1 MAQQSVC
8 NRLTRDLIW
17 SYSRSQAYFG
27 DNITR
32 SPSFVERHWHGN
44 NDSTPFGSDA
54 DQENDSEVTRGGDL
68 DTDVGDDLPDDESVS
83 SLRVRDRPT
92 TGVANNKLYWPRV
105 DSSKAGET
113 QNRRKSY
120 TQRSWRGAS
129 DYDEGLSDE
138 LPEESMRSR
147 SPMRLGTAPPQPGA
161 NISVTQEYDRESSRA
176 PRDSPRY
183 QQRSQ
188 SRFRHNLRTAAP
200 HLRDPY
206 LFSGTPEES
215 SQFPVDDEETQLL
228 RKSRKNT
235 QTNPVDG
242 SGFALGHGLSTFWQT
257 WFNTVNALI
266 GVGILA
272 LPLAFAY
279 SGWIL
284 GTLLFL
290 LCGLLTNYTGKTI
303 ARILARQPALQT
315 YADIGGYAFGP
326 ATRVIIGIVFY
337 LEMSAVSVALI
348 VLAGDCLA
356 VLVYGSEV
364 SEHPHVATTFK
375 VLALAASLPTLFL
388 PLNLLSPV
396 SIVGILSILVL
407 SAVILVDGLMKPEAP
422 GSLRDPAQTSLLPD
436 WNRVAMTFGLIM
448 AGFSSH
454 PIIPSLYRDMKSP
467 RHFGRMLDSAYVA
480 AGALY
485 VSVGVLGY
493 LMFGRRVSGEIS
505 TDLARTDGYPRIL
518 TLFMVVLMTINPL
531 TKFALATRPLYSTV
545 EHALN
550 VAELP
555 PTLPDMPPSLSGIH
569 VPERLEAES
578 CISIPEPVA
587 TENNNWKRIVRFVI
601 RTALAV
607 SITVVAIMLPR
618 LEQIMGFLGAF
629 LAYITCI
636 FGPLLAKL
644 ILFRREMTY
653 CAVIF
658 DAIIIAFTF
667 VLAVIGT
674 VWAFVPPV

>member
-1 MAQQSVC
+1 M
-8 NRLTRDLIW
+8 T
-17 SYSRSQAYFG
+17 
-27 DNITR
+27 
-32 SPSFVERHWHGN
+32 SP
-44 NDSTPFGSDA
+44 
-54 DQENDSEVTRGGDL
+54 
-68 DTDVGDDLPDDESVS
+68 
-83 SLRVRDRPT
+83 RVRDRPT
-92 TGVANNKLYWPRV
+92 TGVANNKLYWPGV
-105 DSSKAGET
+105 NSSKAGGT

-120 TQRSWRGAS
+120 TRRSRRGAS

-138 LPEESMRSR
+138 MPEESVRSRSR
-147 SPMRLGTAPPQPGA
+147 SPKRLGTASPQPGA
-161 NISVTQEYDRESSRA
+161 RIFGTQGYDRESSRP
-176 PRDSPRY
+176 PRDSPQY

-215 SQFPVDDEETQLL
+215 SECPPDDEETQLL
-228 RKSRKNT
+228 HTPRNNT
-235 QTNPVDG
+235 QTYPADA

-284 GTLLFL
+284 GALLFL
-290 LCGLLTNYTGKTI
+290 LCGMLTNYTGKTI
-303 ARILARQPALQT
+303 ARILAREPALQT

-326 ATRVIIGIVFY
+326 ATRVVIGVVFY

-348 VLAGDCLA
+348 VLAGDSLA
-356 VLVYGSEV
+356 VLVYGSDV
-364 SEHPHVATTFK
+364 SEHPHAATTFK

-407 SAVILVDGLMKPEAP
+407 SAVILVDGLVKPEAP
-422 GSLRDPAQTSLLPD
+422 GSLRDPAPTSLLPD

-467 RHFGRMLDSAYVA
+467 RRFGRMLDSAYVA
-480 AGALY
+480 AGSLY
-485 VSVGVLGY
+485 VAVGVLGY
-493 LMFGRRVSGEIS
+493 LMFGREVSGEIS

-518 TLFMVVLMTINPL
+518 TLFMIVLMTINPL
-531 TKFALATRPLYSTV
+531 TKFALATRPLYSTI
-545 EHALN
+545 EHTFN
-550 VAELP
+550 VAEIP
-555 PTLPDMPPSLSGIH
+555 PTLPSMPPSLSGIQ

-578 CISIPEPVA
+578 CIPQPDTVA
-587 TENNNWKRIVRFVI
+587 TENNNWKRMARFVV

-644 ILFRREMTY
+644 ILFRREMSY
-653 CAVIF
+653 GAVMF
-658 DAIIIAFTF
+658 DATIIAFTF

>member
-1 MAQQSVC
+1 MC
-8 NRLTRDLIW
+8 NGLTRDLIW

-44 NDSTPFGSDA
+44 NGSTPVESDA

-68 DTDVGDDLPDDESVS
+68 DTDVGDDLPDDESVTS
-83 SLRVRDRPT
+83 PRVRDRLT
-92 TGVANNKLYWPRV
+92 TGVANNKLYWPGV
-105 DSSKAGET
+105 NPSKAGGT
-113 QNRRKSY
+113 QNRRKFY
-120 TQRSWRGAS
+120 TRRSRRGAS

-138 LPEESMRSR
+138 MPEESVRSRSR
-147 SPMRLGTAPPQPGA
+147 SPKRLGTASPQPGA
-161 NISVTQEYDRESSRA
+161 RIFGTQGYDRESSRP
-176 PRDSPRY
+176 PRDSPQY

-215 SQFPVDDEETQLL
+215 SESPPDDEETQLL
-228 RKSRKNT
+228 RTPRNNT
-235 QTNPVDG
+235 QTYPADA

-284 GTLLFL
+284 GALLFL
-290 LCGLLTNYTGKTI
+290 LCGMLTNYTGKTI
-303 ARILARQPALQT
+303 ARILAREPALQT

-326 ATRVIIGIVFY
+326 ATRVVIGVVFY

-348 VLAGDCLA
+348 VLAGDSLA
-356 VLVYGSEV
+356 VLVYGSDV
-364 SEHPHVATTFK
+364 SEHPHAATTFK

-407 SAVILVDGLMKPEAP
+407 SAVILVDGLVKPEAP
-422 GSLRDPAQTSLLPD
+422 GSLRDPAPTSLLPD

-467 RHFGRMLDSAYVA
+467 RRFGRMLDSAYVA
-480 AGALY
+480 AGSLY
-485 VSVGVLGY
+485 VAVGVLGY
-493 LMFGRRVSGEIS
+493 LMFGREVSGEIS
-505 TDLARTDGYPRIL
+505 TDLARTDGYLRIL
-518 TLFMVVLMTINPL
+518 TLFMIVLMTINPL
-531 TKFALATRPLYSTV
+531 TKFALATRPLYSTI
-545 EHALN
+545 EHTFN
-550 VAELP
+550 VAEIP
-555 PTLPDMPPSLSGIH
+555 PTLPSMPPSLSGIQ

-578 CISIPEPVA
+578 CIPQPDTVA
-587 TENNNWKRIVRFVI
+587 TENNNWKRMARFVV

-644 ILFRREMTY
+644 ILFRREMSY
-653 CAVIF
+653 GAVMF
-658 DAIIIAFTF
+658 DATIIAFTF